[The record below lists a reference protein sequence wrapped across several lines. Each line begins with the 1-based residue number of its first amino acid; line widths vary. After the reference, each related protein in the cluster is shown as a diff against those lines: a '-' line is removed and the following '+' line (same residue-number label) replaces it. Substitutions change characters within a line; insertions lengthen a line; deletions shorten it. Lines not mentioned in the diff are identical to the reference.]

1 MISKVRLYYREIEYP
16 IVGDSNRS
24 DKYPK
29 KCNRAIVINV
39 LVEIFRIML
48 KNYLVASIRSL
59 RKHFSYSAI
68 NIIGMGIG
76 LATCIL
82 LSTWIS
88 HELSYD
94 RFHQNANRIYRGSL
108 EYSFGGQTS
117 KTSVSPTALLPVL
130 KKNFAEVET
139 GVRVY
144 NPSSWNPYVLKNN
157 DKLFQEKKFY
167 YADSTFFQVFSFRL
181 LRGNPRKAL
190 TEPNS
195 VVLSQSSAKKYF
207 GTEDVLGKT
216 FTVNNKTEYKVTG
229 LMEDLPSNSMIKF
242 DFVGS
247 FSSLEASKEQ
257 IWWSANYQTFLVIT
271 PQANVSALRE
281 KINALVKRELASEL
295 TGKGDYVVYNFVPL
309 TDIYLK
315 SDVDEPEVTGNIQY
329 VYIFSA
335 IALLVL
341 IIACI
346 NYINLATAK
355 AAGRAKEVGVRKVAG
370 ALRSQLFTQ
379 FISESLVI
387 TFFAFCL
394 AFFLAE
400 LALPSFNSLTGKSF
414 IYGDLFQIKFLLTC
428 FLTWLT
434 IGFVAGAYP
443 AIALS
448 AFKPA
453 SVLKGNFKNSGQ
465 GVWLRQAL
473 VVFQF
478 TVSIILMVGT
488 AVIVKQI
495 NFIQNR
501 KLGYDKENMIIL
513 PLDNK
518 TRDVYDQLKTEFERT
533 GKIAGMARSTEAPTK
548 IKGGFGLKIEGA
560 ASEKGMIVTAT
571 AIDKDF
577 IPTTNMKLVAGRNLT
592 EGDFQK
598 VKSDTL
604 FSFIVNQSAVKELG
618 LTPEKAIGVSVNLSG
633 RKGGIIA
640 VVEDFHF
647 SSLHEKIGPLVLFSA
662 SDNWDLSYSFVRL
675 KPGDFNSTLA
685 ELKSICAALL
695 PHRPFEYEFLDQQ
708 YQKLYD
714 NEQRMGSVT
723 TLFAGLAIAI
733 ACLGL
738 LGLVAY
744 AAAQKTKEIGIR
756 KVLGATS
763 PGIVGLITASY
774 MKLVIIAIFIGLP
787 AAYWVMN
794 TWWLESFAYHA
805 TIGIAPLVL
814 AALSCIAIAF
824 ATASF
829 QAVKAAWVDPA
840 TTLRSE

>member
-1 MISKVRLYYREIEYP
+1 
-16 IVGDSNRS
+16 
-24 DKYPK
+24 
-29 KCNRAIVINV
+29 
-39 LVEIFRIML
+39 ML
-48 KNYLVASIRSL
+48 ENYLVASIRSL

-68 NIIGMGIG
+68 NIAGIGIG

-82 LSTWIS
+82 LSVWIA

-94 RFHQNANRIYRGSL
+94 RFHKNGGRIYRGSL

-130 KKNFAEVET
+130 RKNFAEVEN

-144 NPSSWNPYVLKNN
+144 NPSGWNPYIVKNN

-167 YADSTFFQVFSFRL
+167 FADSTFFQVFSFRL
-181 LRGNPRKAL
+181 LQGNPDKAL
-190 TEPNS
+190 TDPNS
-195 VVLSQSSAKKYF
+195 LVLTQTSAKKYF
-207 GTEDVLGKT
+207 GTEDVLGRT
-216 FTVNNKTEYKVTG
+216 LTVNNKAEYRITG
-229 LMEDLPSNSMIKF
+229 LMEDVPSNSMIKF

-257 IWWSANYQTFLVIT
+257 IWWSANYQTFVLLT
-271 PQANVSALRE
+271 PQADVRE
-281 KINALVKRELASEL
+281 LQEKTNALVKKELASEL

-309 TDIYLK
+309 ADIYLR
-315 SDVDEPEVTGNIQY
+315 SEVDEPEVVGNIQY

-341 IIACI
+341 AIACI

-355 AAGRAKEVGVRKVAG
+355 AAGRAKEVGIRKVAG
-370 ALRSQLFTQ
+370 AVRGQLFIQ
-379 FISESLVI
+379 FISESLVV
-387 TFFAFCL
+387 TFFGFCL

-400 LALPSFNSLTGKSF
+400 LTLPLFNSLTGKSF
-414 IYGDLFQIKFLLTC
+414 TYGDLLGFKFLSVCL
-428 FLTWLT
+428 LAWLI

-443 AIALS
+443 ALALS

-453 SVLKGNFKNSGQ
+453 SVLKGSFKNSGQ

-478 TVSIILMVGT
+478 SVSIILMVGT

-501 KLGYDKENMIIL
+501 KLGYDKDNMIIL
-513 PLDNK
+513 PLDRK
-518 TRDVYDQLKTEFERT
+518 TRDIYDQLKTEFERT
-533 GKIAGMARSTEAPTK
+533 GKVAGMARSTESPTK
-548 IKGGFGLKIEGA
+548 IKGGYGLKIEGA

-571 AIDKDF
+571 AVDKDF

-592 EGDFQK
+592 EGDFQR
-598 VKSDTL
+598 VTSDTL
-604 FSFIVNQSAVKELG
+604 FSFILNESAVKELG
-618 LTPEKAIGVSVNLSG
+618 FTPEKAIGTKVNLSG
-633 RKGGIIA
+633 RKGAITG

-647 SSLHEKIGPLVLFSA
+647 SSLHEKIGPLVLFTA
-662 SDNWDLSYSFVRL
+662 GDNSDLSYSFVRL
-675 KPGDFNSTLA
+675 KPGDFNTTLA
-685 ELKSICAALL
+685 ELKSICASLL

-714 NEQRMGSVT
+714 KEQRMGDVT

-744 AAAQKTKEIGIR
+744 SAAQKTKEIGIR

-763 PGIVGLITASY
+763 PSIVGLITVGY
-774 MKLVIIAIFIGLP
+774 MKLVIIAIVIGLP
-787 AAYWVMN
+787 AAYWLMDI
-794 TWWLESFAYHA
+794 WWLESFAYHA
-805 TIGIAPLVL
+805 AIGIAPLIL
-814 AALSCIAIAF
+814 AALSCVVIAF

-829 QAVKAAWVDPA
+829 QALKAAWVDPA
-840 TTLRSE
+840 ATLRSE